1 MQIDL
6 NRIKLD
12 PLATDDV
19 IVSIPRKVSEG
30 HQEEISADLSQN
42 TVSKNF
48 RKDRRIKTV
57 LTESLLFRA
66 VLLNDKTA
74 YIANAKN
81 TMNR

>member
-6 NRIKLD
+6 DRIKLD
-12 PLATDDV
+12 PLVPDDV
-19 IVSIPRKVSEG
+19 IMSIPRKVSEG
-30 HQEEISADLSQN
+30 QQEEISADLCQN
-42 TVSKNF
+42 TVSKKF

-66 VLLNDKTA
+66 VLLNDNTA

-81 TMNR
+81 AD

>member
-6 NRIKLD
+6 DRIKLD
-12 PLATDDV
+12 PLAPDDV
-19 IVSIPRKVSEG
+19 IMSIPRKVSEG
-30 HQEEISADLSQN
+30 QQEEISADLCQN
-42 TVSKNF
+42 TVSKKF

-66 VLLNDKTA
+66 VLLNDNTA

-81 TMNR
+81 AD